1 MFSNQ
6 FDDDEHSKYGMSAAK
21 VKYWMDDS
29 QAPRCMRCSC
39 EFSAIIR
46 RHHCRKCGEII
57 CDDCCKVKLLI
68 PLEEMVFPPEKA
80 VLSAFEQDAAEPQK
94 VCSTCAMDLL
104 PLQTELQRTIAK
116 AQRPEATALDRAALR
131 RYFNAPFSFSLA
143 DQIKKASYTLLNFTA
158 ENQLEGADTLPRELL
173 WEAEGIAILTFVKA
187 GFFFHGSVRHGAGG
201 GPAARGGLER
211 ALGRR
216 LQRRGVGFP
225 NRRGGDGCGGGSEH
239 AVRRGSLHFKR
250 TGVAGYGAERVG
262 GAAGARRG
270 HGRAR
275 GRRRGHRRLQL
286 RPQQG
291 PVCWSFTGG
300 SSADCTG

>member
-6 FDDDEHSKYGMSAAK
+6 FDDDEHSKYGMSAPK

-104 PLQTELQRTIAK
+104 PLQTELQRSSRSPRGRSHRPGPGGPAPVL
-116 AQRPEATALDRAALR
+116 QRAL
-131 RYFNAPFSFSLA
+131 
-143 DQIKKASYTLLNFTA
+143 
-158 ENQLEGADTLPRELL
+158 QLLPRGPDQEGKLHAAELHGRKPAGGSRHL
-173 WEAEGIAILTFVKA
+173 APRTAVGGRGHCHPHIREGRL
-187 GFFFHGSVRHGAGG
+187 FFHRAVRHGAGG
-201 GPAARGGLER
+201 GPAARGRLER

-216 LQRRGVGFP
+216 LQR
-225 NRRGGDGCGGGSEH
+225 GGGVS
-239 AVRRGSLHFKR
+239 K
-250 TGVAGYGAERVG
+250 
-262 GAAGARRG
+262 
-270 HGRAR
+270 
-275 GRRRGHRRLQL
+275 
-286 RPQQG
+286 
-291 PVCWSFTGG
+291 
-300 SSADCTG
+300 